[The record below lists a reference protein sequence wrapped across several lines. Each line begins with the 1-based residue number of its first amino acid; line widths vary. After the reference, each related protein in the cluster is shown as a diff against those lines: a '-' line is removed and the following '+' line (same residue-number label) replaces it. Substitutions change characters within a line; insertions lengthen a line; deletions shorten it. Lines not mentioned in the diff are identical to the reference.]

1 MNGLLRDIVDE
12 QGDCVSHRSVRDQ
25 CVIATIRISYR
36 IVVVFILPN
45 SVYSFVV

>member
-12 QGDCVSHRSVRDQ
+12 QSDCISQRSVRDQ
-25 CVIATIRISYR
+25 CVRATFRISYR
-36 IVVVFILPN
+36 FVVVFILPN